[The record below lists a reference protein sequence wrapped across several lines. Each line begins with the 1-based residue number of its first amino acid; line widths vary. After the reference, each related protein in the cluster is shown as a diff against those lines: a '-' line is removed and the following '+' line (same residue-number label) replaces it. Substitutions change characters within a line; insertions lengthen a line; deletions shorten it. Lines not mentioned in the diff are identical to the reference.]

1 MYILDK
7 RRAYGVNPHDGTI
20 FAWKPTYDEHTARD
34 NFRKLDT
41 ANLPWDKDGKCAVG
55 LHGKPVADIVADP
68 AKGETKDEG
77 KAPVEEKAV
86 GKMTAEECKAEILA
100 KTGSEATS
108 DNVTALRAEVKSL
121 RAVGQ
126 L

>member
-20 FAWKPTYDEHTARD
+20 FAWKPTYDDHVARE
-34 NFRKLDT
+34 NFRKLNT
-41 ANLPWDKDGKCAVG
+41 ADLPWDENGKCSVG
-55 LHGKPVADIVADP
+55 LHGKPVADIVAEP
-68 AKGETKDEG
+68 VAKAEE

-86 GKMTAEECKAEILA
+86 NKMSAEECKAEILA
-100 KTGSEATS
+100 KTGSEALS
-108 DNVTALRAEVKSL
+108 DNVTALRAEVRSL